1 MTYLVGEL
9 LAELT
14 IVNKNDLQDAP
25 IVIIHI
31 DGLTHTHAHT
41 HTHTHT
47 YKLRT
52 LTNYAHLQTTHTRP

>member
-14 IVNKNDLQDAP
+14 IVNKNDLQDVP

-31 DGLTHTHAHT
+31 DGLIHSRTHTHARARTHT
-41 HTHTHT
+41 HTHTH
-47 YKLRT
+47 
-52 LTNYAHLQTTHTRP
+52 AHLQTTHTRP